1 MKVLSHNHCI
11 AREFSLLSVCLYVP
25 CHVSLFFSNSI
36 FLSASLCLYNP
47 PCFCLSTSFSV
58 FLSLSRLLLALSLSS
73 FPSLVLFVCSFPLSS
88 LPVPPFPM
96 SRRLVL
102 SPPLYFLTP
111 CLFLADS
118 FSLPQFLSVCDPVP
132 LFLSGSSPGDSGNWI
147 EIAYGTSS
155 GGVRVIV
162 QHPETVGSGPQLFQT
177 FTVHRSPV
185 TKIML
190 SEKHLIS
197 GESHPAALGISVPAR
212 RMALLGA

>member
-1 MKVLSHNHCI
+1 MFLC
-11 AREFSLLSVCLYVP
+11 FSQIPS
-25 CHVSLFFSNSI
+25 FS
-36 FLSASLCLYNP
+36 LSASVSITLP
-47 PCFCLSTSFSV
+47 VSTSFSV
-58 FLSLSRLLLALSLSS
+58 SLSLPPLLLALSLCLHFCLWFSLS
-73 FPSLVLFVCSFPLSS
+73 APSLS
-88 LPVPPFPM
+88 LPFPM
-96 SRRLVL
+96 SCLLVL

-132 LFLSGSSPGDSGNWI
+132 FFLPGSSPGDSGNWI

-197 GESHPAALGISVPAR
+197 GESHPAALGIFLPAR
-212 RMALLGA
+212 GMAPLGP